1 MNNKGQALVEF
12 VIIMTIFIFTIL
24 AVFDLGNVVVQKY
37 ALENDIDTV
46 VDMYEADKQTDIES
60 YVSSIGAKVKYEQNG
75 NYNKITLSK
84 QVNIITPI
92 VRQVLGKRYE
102 INSKRTV
109 IINEKIE

>member
-12 VIIMTIFIFTIL
+12 VIIMPIFIFIAL
-24 AVFDLGNVVVQKY
+24 AVFDLGNIIVKKY
-37 ALENDIDTV
+37 SLENDIDTV
-46 VDMYEADKQTDIES
+46 TDMYESGAYDDAES
-60 YVSSIGAKVKYEQNG
+60 YASSIGAKIKYETYG

-84 QVNIITPI
+84 QINIVTPI
-92 VRQVLGKRYE
+92 VRQALGSVYE